1 MLQAAANLL
10 LLLLLLLK
18 LNLPAL
24 FRIILNLQLLKFA
37 GFVRSSW
44 PVGFAEIEKHSSN
57 CCCSQLIVN

>member
-1 MLQAAANLL
+1 MLQAAAK
-10 LLLLLLLK
+10 LLLLK

-57 CCCSQLIVN
+57 CCCCSELILT